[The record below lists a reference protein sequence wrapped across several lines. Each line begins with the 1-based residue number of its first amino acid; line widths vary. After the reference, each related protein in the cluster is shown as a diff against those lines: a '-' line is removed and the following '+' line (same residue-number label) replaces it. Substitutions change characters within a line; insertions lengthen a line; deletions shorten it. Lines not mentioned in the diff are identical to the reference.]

1 MICPTQ
7 VKDFLVSHF
16 PELAPE
22 LNVPEIQY
30 SLPQQLRIFAVFT
43 QQAVE
48 EGSLTTLKECL
59 MVADM
64 LRAEDEQLAYAI
76 QNTYLRG
83 LHFKQSTYSAQ
94 LARLLMP
101 TQLYAVFTRN

>member
-1 MICPTQ
+1 MVCPTQ

-22 LNVPEIQY
+22 LSVPEIQH
-30 SLPQQLRIFAVFT
+30 SLPQQLRIFAIFT

-59 MVADM
+59 MVADL
-64 LRAEDEQLAYAI
+64 LRAEDEQLAHAI

-83 LHFKQSTYSAQ
+83 LHFKQNAYAAQ

-101 TQLYAVFTRN
+101 SQLYAVFTRN